1 LSARFTGAESLLK
14 NVKMLQKTNWP
25 EAEEKRILCGDRE
38 VIELTKMVKIDARY
52 ISAVVRHSE
61 WSRMA
66 TKKLPK
72 TISGRSLTNVWPG
85 LARLNPLI

>member
-1 LSARFTGAESLLK
+1 LSASFTGGAESPLK
-14 NVKMLQKTNWP
+14 NVRVLQKTNWP

-38 VIELTKMVKIDARY
+38 VVELIKMVKIDARY

-66 TKKLPK
+66 VKKQKLPK
-72 TISGRSLTNVWPG
+72 TISGRS
-85 LARLNPLI
+85 